1 MNIIEYHTIN
11 HECPLVVLPYMKLCY
26 LKSNVYVGYYVA
38 FTTFDCTK
46 FDDITEVLN
55 KAILYGGEFRFRYA
69 SQYGMLLEIL
79 DSSGRVK
86 EWITAWNFRWY
97 DCIGCLCKIQRRAKK
112 SMLAR
117 KLKSAGQSRDIF
129 SIQNFI
135 LFKELALFPAEIMDI
150 ILDAYVNITYRDL
163 RPVMSPVK
171 VQHVETDTFREYNM
185 LE

>member
-1 MNIIEYHTIN
+1 
-11 HECPLVVLPYMKLCY
+11 
-26 LKSNVYVGYYVA
+26 
-38 FTTFDCTK
+38 
-46 FDDITEVLN
+46 
-55 KAILYGGEFRFRYA
+55 
-69 SQYGMLLEIL
+69 
-79 DSSGRVK
+79 
-86 EWITAWNFRWY
+86 
-97 DCIGCLCKIQRRAKK
+97 
-112 SMLAR
+112 MLAR